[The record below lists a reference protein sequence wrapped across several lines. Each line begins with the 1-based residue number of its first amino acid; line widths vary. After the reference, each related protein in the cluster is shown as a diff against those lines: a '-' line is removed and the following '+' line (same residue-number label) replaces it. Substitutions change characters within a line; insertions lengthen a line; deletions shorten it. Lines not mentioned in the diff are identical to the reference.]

1 MHFMKKKYIITF
13 GIALIICGTI
23 FGWKLLLKENT
34 IIGTKD
40 IFNNINTSTKGDFI
54 VESLELKEQEETENE
69 ENSEIGNE
77 NVFSNKLENIVIN
90 KPIVKFEEE
99 KTEIIED
106 KSTSNN
112 NVETIEDN
120 IEDDTIPKNTFVK
133 LKKNEKAIAKMQAMI
148 FALVPT
154 EWFFSNSKVVID
166 SNGIDENT
174 EYLDCDKINKDVFKN
189 KVSGDIKIYA
199 YDEIWNNGTEY
210 VLRTRYYIR

>member
-13 GIALIICGTI
+13 GVALIICGAI
-23 FGWKLLLKENT
+23 FGCKLLLKENT

-40 IFNNINTSTKGDFI
+40 IFNDINTSTKGDFI
-54 VESLELKEQEETENE
+54 VESLELKDEEEMENAE
-69 ENSEIGNE
+69 SEKIA
-77 NVFSNKLENIVIN
+77 ENISNN
-90 KPIVKFEEE
+90 KPENIIINNPVVKFEEE

-106 KSTSNN
+106 KNTSADNVQPIENN
-112 NVETIEDN
+112 TEEDN
-120 IEDDTIPKNTFVK
+120 SPKDIFVK
-133 LKKNEKAIAKMQAMI
+133 LRKNEKVIAKMEAMI

-174 EYLDCDKINKDVFKN
+174 EYLEYDKINQDVLKN

-210 VLRTRYYIR
+210 VLRTRCYIR

>member
-13 GIALIICGTI
+13 GVALIICGAI
-23 FGWKLLLKENT
+23 FGCKLSLKENT
-34 IIGTKD
+34 IIGAKD
-40 IFNNINTSTKGDFI
+40 IFNDINTSTKGDFI
-54 VESLELKEQEETENE
+54 VESLELKDEEEMENAK
-69 ENSEIGNE
+69 NE
-77 NVFSNKLENIVIN
+77 KIAENISNN
-90 KPIVKFEEE
+90 KPENIIINNPVVKFEEE

-106 KSTSNN
+106 KNTSADNVQPIENN
-112 NVETIEDN
+112 TEEDN
-120 IEDDTIPKNTFVK
+120 NPKDTFVK
-133 LKKNEKAIAKMQAMI
+133 LRKNEKVIAKMEAMI

-174 EYLDCDKINKDVFKN
+174 EYLEYDKINQDILKN

-210 VLRTRYYIR
+210 VLRTRCYIR

>member
-1 MHFMKKKYIITF
+1 MKKKYIITF
-13 GIALIICGTI
+13 GVALIIWGAI
-23 FGWKLLLKENT
+23 FGCKLLLKENT

-40 IFNNINTSTKGDFI
+40 IFNDINTGTKGDFI
-54 VESLELKEQEETENE
+54 VESLELKDEEEMENAK
-69 ENSEIGNE
+69 NE
-77 NVFSNKLENIVIN
+77 KIAENISNN
-90 KPIVKFEEE
+90 KPENIIINNPVVKFEEE

-106 KSTSNN
+106 KNTSADNVHPIENN
-112 NVETIEDN
+112 TEEDN
-120 IEDDTIPKNTFVK
+120 TPKDTFVK
-133 LKKNEKAIAKMQAMI
+133 LRKNEKVIAKMEAMI

-174 EYLDCDKINKDVFKN
+174 EYLEYDKINQDVLKN

-210 VLRTRYYIR
+210 VLRTRCYIR

>member
-13 GIALIICGTI
+13 GVALIICGAI
-23 FGWKLLLKENT
+23 FGCKLLLKENT

-40 IFNNINTSTKGDFI
+40 IFNDINTSTKGDFI
-54 VESLELKEQEETENE
+54 VESLDLKDEEEMENAK
-69 ENSEIGNE
+69 NE
-77 NVFSNKLENIVIN
+77 KIAENISNN
-90 KPIVKFEEE
+90 KPENIIINNPVVKFEEE

-106 KSTSNN
+106 KNTSADNVQPIENN
-112 NVETIEDN
+112 TEEDN
-120 IEDDTIPKNTFVK
+120 SPKDTFVK
-133 LKKNEKAIAKMQAMI
+133 LRKNEKVIAKMEAMI

-174 EYLDCDKINKDVFKN
+174 EYLEYDKINQDVLKN

-210 VLRTRYYIR
+210 VLRTRCYIR

>member
-13 GIALIICGTI
+13 GVALIICGAI
-23 FGWKLLLKENT
+23 FGCKLLLKENT

-40 IFNNINTSTKGDFI
+40 IFNDINTSTKGDFI
-54 VESLELKEQEETENE
+54 VESLELKDEEEMENAE
-69 ENSEIGNE
+69 SEKIA
-77 NVFSNKLENIVIN
+77 ENISNN
-90 KPIVKFEEE
+90 KPENIIINNPVVKFEEE

-106 KSTSNN
+106 KNTSADNVQPIENN
-112 NVETIEDN
+112 TEEDN
-120 IEDDTIPKNTFVK
+120 TPKDTFVK
-133 LKKNEKAIAKMQAMI
+133 LNKNEKVIAKMEAMI

-166 SNGIDENT
+166 SNGIDEST
-174 EYLDCDKINKDVFKN
+174 EYLEYDKINQDVLKN

-210 VLRTRYYIR
+210 VLRTRCYIR

>member
-13 GIALIICGTI
+13 GVALIICGAI
-23 FGWKLLLKENT
+23 FGCKLLLKENT

-40 IFNNINTSTKGDFI
+40 IFNDINTSTKGDFI
-54 VESLELKEQEETENE
+54 VESLELKDEEEMENAE
-69 ENSEIGNE
+69 SEKIA
-77 NVFSNKLENIVIN
+77 ENISNN
-90 KPIVKFEEE
+90 KPENIIINNPVVKFEEE

-106 KSTSNN
+106 KNTSADNVQPIENN
-112 NVETIEDN
+112 TEEDN
-120 IEDDTIPKNTFVK
+120 TPKDTFVK
-133 LKKNEKAIAKMQAMI
+133 LRKNEKVIAKMEAMI

-166 SNGIDENT
+166 SNGIDEGT
-174 EYLDCDKINKDVFKN
+174 EYLEYDKINQDVLKN

-210 VLRTRYYIR
+210 VLRTRCYIR

>member
-13 GIALIICGTI
+13 GVALIIWGAI
-23 FGWKLLLKENT
+23 FGCKLLLKENT

-40 IFNNINTSTKGDFI
+40 IFNDINTGTKGDFI
-54 VESLELKEQEETENE
+54 VESLELKDEEEMENAK
-69 ENSEIGNE
+69 NE
-77 NVFSNKLENIVIN
+77 KIAENISNN
-90 KPIVKFEEE
+90 KPENIIINNPVVKFEEE

-106 KSTSNN
+106 KNTSADNVHPIENN
-112 NVETIEDN
+112 TEEDN
-120 IEDDTIPKNTFVK
+120 TPKDTFVK
-133 LKKNEKAIAKMQAMI
+133 LRKNEKVIAKMEAMI

-174 EYLDCDKINKDVFKN
+174 EYLEYDKINQDVLKN

-210 VLRTRYYIR
+210 VLRTRCYIR

>member
-1 MHFMKKKYIITF
+1 
-13 GIALIICGTI
+13 
-23 FGWKLLLKENT
+23 
-34 IIGTKD
+34 
-40 IFNNINTSTKGDFI
+40 
-54 VESLELKEQEETENE
+54 
-69 ENSEIGNE
+69 
-77 NVFSNKLENIVIN
+77 
-90 KPIVKFEEE
+90 
-99 KTEIIED
+99 
-106 KSTSNN
+106 
-112 NVETIEDN
+112 
-120 IEDDTIPKNTFVK
+120 
-133 LKKNEKAIAKMQAMI
+133 MQAMI

>member
-13 GIALIICGTI
+13 GVALIICGAI
-23 FGWKLLLKENT
+23 FGCKLLLKENT

-40 IFNNINTSTKGDFI
+40 IFNDINTSTKGDFI
-54 VESLELKEQEETENE
+54 VESLELKDEEEMENAK
-69 ENSEIGNE
+69 NE
-77 NVFSNKLENIVIN
+77 KIAENISDN
-90 KPIVKFEEE
+90 KPENIIINNPVVKFEEE

-106 KSTSNN
+106 KNTSADNVQPIENN
-112 NVETIEDN
+112 TEEDN
-120 IEDDTIPKNTFVK
+120 TPKDTFVK
-133 LKKNEKAIAKMQAMI
+133 LKKNEKVIAKMEAMI

-166 SNGIDENT
+166 SNGIDEGT
-174 EYLDCDKINKDVFKN
+174 EYLEYDKINQDVLKN

-210 VLRTRYYIR
+210 VLRTRCYIR